1 MSPTKTKK
9 RFDCLAF
16 KAKVQAQIYEEIKDL
31 SPEEEVRYW
40 RRKAET
46 GPLAKWWKS
55 VRAATRRRKGLQ

>member
-1 MSPTKTKK
+1 MTPTKTKK

-16 KAKVQAQIYEEIKDL
+16 KDKAQAEIYEEIKNL

-40 RRKAET
+40 RRATET
-46 GPLAKWWKS
+46 GPLAKWWKA